1 MNKIGFPKRLSM
13 GWTNYVRLMS
23 LLVFL
28 GLSLCAATAQEKAQ
42 LDFDRL
48 VGVDPADIVTDE
60 NNYRINVY
68 YQTKEEEKNNELNG
82 LKKTFFLMNVGT
94 QKFFNI
100 GGSFG
105 LHASLK
111 DYGMYLWLY
120 SNTGASNTYNI
131 RTGQNLI
138 PKTSTDKGNPD
149 NSDSYVQYEKDGIG
163 DKYKQKPGVYPDCEP
178 TDTENQYGW
187 VFEQAADYNAET
199 NKVYYIK
206 TYGDRYLTA
215 VPNEKDGNLCQA
227 IPGKSTTNDN
237 YQVWKLV
244 TLEQYYD
251 LFNETPSNSD
261 TPIDATFLLKNPDL
275 NYTKRTN
282 EWQVS
287 GTAHFIRFGVEDFWK
302 KSTESYYKKTV
313 NGKDIETDDRA
324 YLLENGKYFCA
335 DIKAQHNVRMEQWIT
350 VNKPGW
356 YVVRCNGFSN
366 TNGLA
371 KLYIKEY
378 WKTFFGLFNIEPV
391 ETTLKKYSGQIDL
404 LDAGKTFYNGEYSN
418 EVKIHITE
426 ELFKFLKTNSI
437 SDHTS
442 LILGISVGG
451 NENVSA
457 EGEWTAVDNFR
468 LLYYDATPELV
479 LDEENPDL
487 NYLTETSDAYEN
499 VTLHL
504 NRSFSLNK
512 WNTLTLP
519 VSLTY
524 GQMKSAFGNDVLLAK
539 LDELTATSV
548 RFQTVNCTNDNDIML
563 EAFTPYIIK
572 PTKGADAATE
582 AYTTPRLK
590 KSPNQF
596 WLASGVGETN
606 AEDGVTRHT
615 SGKVEVKAGHYTIDG
630 VTLDR
635 EALKTNLDNHWVS
648 TTTTTTPT
656 TATSASKMVCKGTM
670 AKTYYVDSSKKGR
683 FYTDNDEKRD
693 NLAGDYFMK
702 DGTMYKVP
710 AGKQYGL
717 KAFRCWFELSKTT
730 DNTASTIASAKD
742 VSLFIDDIK
751 DGVTGIDDITTDPN
765 SSNAKNLSGVY
776 NIYGQRLSNGSSL
789 DNLPQGIY
797 IVNGKKV
804 RK

>member
-1 MNKIGFPKRLSM
+1 MNKIGLNKRFRM
-13 GWTNYVRLMS
+13 GWNDYVRLMS

-28 GLSLCAATAQEKAQ
+28 GLSLCAATAQEKKAR
-42 LDFDRL
+42 LDVTRL
-48 VGVDPADIVTDE
+48 VGADPASIINTDNTHRE
-60 NNYRINVY
+60 KPNNADG
-68 YQTKEEEKNNELNG
+68 EKM
-82 LKKTFFLMNVGT
+82 TFMLMNVGT
-94 QKFFNI
+94 QQFFNI

-120 SNTGASNTYNI
+120 SIEGAPNIYNI

-138 PKTSTDKGNPD
+138 PATSTDKGNPD
-149 NSDSYVQYEKDGIG
+149 NSDSYVQYEEDGKG
-163 DKYKQKPGVYPDCEP
+163 DKYKLKPGVYPDCEP
-178 TDTENQYGW
+178 TDLEHQYGW
-187 VFEQAADYNAET
+187 IFEKADGYNAET

-206 TYGDRYLTA
+206 TYGNRYLTA
-215 VPNEKDGNLCQA
+215 VPDDTEGNLCKA
-227 IPGKSTTNDN
+227 LEGKSTTNDN

-251 LFNETPSNSD
+251 LLNETPSNSD
-261 TPIDATFLLKNPDL
+261 TPIDVTFLLSNPDL
-275 NYTKRTN
+275 NYTKTTN
-282 EWQVS
+282 EWQVT

-302 KSTESYYKKTV
+302 KSTESYYKNNEGV
-313 NGKDIETDDRA
+313 ETDDRDN
-324 YLLENGKYFCA
+324 LLKNGKYFCA
-335 DIKAQHNVRMEQWIT
+335 GIKEQHNVSMEQWVM

-378 WKTFFGLFNIEPV
+378 WTTMYGLFNIEAV
-391 ETTLKKYSGQIDL
+391 ETTLKKYSGPIDL
-404 LDAGKTFYNGEYSN
+404 LEAGKTLYKGEYSN

-426 ELFKFLKTNSI
+426 ELFNFLKTNSI

-442 LILGISVGG
+442 LCIGISVGG
-451 NENVSA
+451 DNNVSA

-499 VTLHL
+499 VKLHL
-504 NRSFSLNK
+504 NRSFTLNK

-524 GQMKSAFGNDVLLAK
+524 GQMKSAFGDNVLLAE
-539 LDELTATSV
+539 LDGLTATSV
-548 RFQTVNCTNDNDIML
+548 RFQTVNCTNDNDVML
-563 EAFTPYIIK
+563 KAFTPYIIK
-572 PTKGADAATE
+572 PTKEADAATE

-590 KSPNQF
+590 KTSNQY

-606 AEDGVTRHT
+606 TEDGVTRHT
-615 SGKVEVKAGHYTIDG
+615 SGKVEVKARHYTIDG

-648 TTTTTTPT
+648 KTT
-656 TATSASKMVCKGTM
+656 TSASEMVCKGTM
-670 AKTYYVDSSKKGR
+670 AKTYYVDSNKKGW
-683 FYTDNDEKRD
+683 FYTDNGENRD

-710 AGKQYGL
+710 AKKQYGL
-717 KAFRCWFELSKTT
+717 KAFRCWFELSNATDKTALT
-730 DNTASTIASAKD
+730 TAPAKD

-776 NIYGQRLSNGSSL
+776 NIYGQRLSDGSSL

>member
-1 MNKIGFPKRLSM
+1 MNKIGFPKRLKT

-28 GLSLCAATAQEKAQ
+28 GLSLCATTAQEKKAQ
-42 LDFDRL
+42 IDFDRL

-94 QKFFNI
+94 HKFFNI

-138 PKTSTDKGNPD
+138 PTTTTDKGNPN
-149 NSDSYVQYEKDGIG
+149 NSDSYVQYEEDGIG
-163 DKYKQKPGVYPDCEP
+163 DKYKRKPGVYPDCEP
-178 TDTENQYGW
+178 TDTEHQYGW
-187 VFEQAADYNAET
+187 IFEQAADYDAET

-206 TYGDRYLTA
+206 TYDDRYLTA
-215 VPNEKDGNLCQA
+215 VPNDADGNLCKA
-227 IPGKSTTNDN
+227 IADKSTTNDN

-251 LFNETPSNSD
+251 LFKETPSNSD
-261 TPIDATFLLKNPDL
+261 TPIDATFLLSNPDL
-275 NYTKRTN
+275 NYTKTTN
-282 EWQVS
+282 EWQVT

-302 KSTESYYKKTV
+302 KSTEAYYKKIV
-313 NGKDIETDDRA
+313 NGKQVETDDRE

-335 DIKAQHNVRMEQWIT
+335 DIKAQHNVSMHQWVT

-366 TNGLA
+366 TKGLA
-371 KLYIKEY
+371 KLTIMDYANS
-378 WKTFFGLFNIEPV
+378 KTVSTELQQLDDEKIVNL
-391 ETTLKKYSGQIDL
+391 T
-404 LDAGKTFYNGEYSN
+404 DAGKAFYDGSRYKN
-418 EVKIHITE
+418 EVKIQITQNDLMYGE
-426 ELFKFLKTNSI
+426 TWL
-437 SDHTS
+437 
-442 LILGISVGG
+442 LIGISVGG
-451 NENVSA
+451 DANTSA
-457 EGEWTAVDNFR
+457 DGERTAVDNFR

-499 VTLHL
+499 VKLHL
-504 NRSFSLNK
+504 NRSFTLNM

-524 GQMKSAFGNDVLLAK
+524 GQMKSAFGDDVQLAK

-548 RFQTVNCTNDNDIML
+548 RFQTVNCTSDDNVML
-563 EAFTPYIIK
+563 KAFTPYIIK
-572 PTKGADAATE
+572 PTKGADTKTE

-590 KSPNQF
+590 KIPNQF

-635 EALKTNLDNHWVS
+635 KALKTNLDNHWVS

-656 TATSASKMVCKGTM
+656 TAASASKMVCKGTM
-670 AKTYYVDSSKKGR
+670 AKTYYVDSSKKGW
-683 FYTDNDEKRD
+683 FYTDNGEKRD

-710 AGKQYGL
+710 ATKQYGL
-717 KAFRCWFELSKTT
+717 KAFRCWFELSSAT
-730 DNTASTIASAKD
+730 DNTALTTAPAKD

-765 SSNAKNLSGVY
+765 SSNAKSLSGVY
-776 NIYGQRLSNGSSL
+776 NIYGQRLSDGSSL

>member
-1 MNKIGFPKRLSM
+1 MNKIGLNKKFRM
-13 GWTNYVRLMS
+13 GWNDYVRFMS

-28 GLSLCAATAQEKAQ
+28 GLSLCAATAQEKMAR
-42 LDFDRL
+42 LDVTRL
-48 VGVDPADIVTDE
+48 VGADPASIVNKDNDNTHRITP
-60 NNYRINVY
+60 NNP
-68 YQTKEEEKNNELNG
+68 EGEKM
-82 LKKTFFLMNVGT
+82 TFMLLNVGT

-100 GGSFG
+100 GGYFG

-111 DYGMYLWLY
+111 DHGMYLWLY
-120 SNTGASNTYNI
+120 NNTGASNIYNI

-138 PKTSTDKGNPD
+138 PETKTDKGNPN
-149 NSDSYVQYEKDGIG
+149 NSDSYVQYEEDGKD
-163 DKYKQKPGVYPDCEP
+163 DKYKLKPGVYPDCEP
-178 TDTENQYGW
+178 TDLEHQYGW
-187 VFEQAADYNAET
+187 IFEKADGYNAET

-206 TYGDRYLTA
+206 TYGNRYLTA
-215 VPNEKDGNLCQA
+215 VPDVTEGNLCKA
-227 IPGKSTTNDN
+227 LEGKSTTNDN

-251 LFNETPSNSD
+251 LLNETPSNSD
-261 TPIDATFLLKNPDL
+261 TPIDVTFLLSNPDL
-275 NYTKRTN
+275 NYTKTTN
-282 EWQVS
+282 EWQVT

-302 KSTESYYKKTV
+302 KSTESYYKNNEGV
-313 NGKDIETDDRA
+313 ETDDRD
-324 YLLENGKYFCA
+324 YLLKNGKYFCA
-335 DIKAQHNVRMEQWIT
+335 GIKEQHNVSMEQWVM

-378 WKTFFGLFNIEPV
+378 WTTMYGLFNIEAV
-391 ETTLKKYSGQIDL
+391 ETTLKKYSGPIDL
-404 LDAGKTFYNGEYSN
+404 LEAGKTLYKGEYSN

-426 ELFKFLKTNSI
+426 ELFNFLKTNSI

-442 LILGISVGG
+442 LCIGISVGG
-451 NENVSA
+451 DNNVSA

-499 VTLHL
+499 VKLHL
-504 NRSFSLNK
+504 NRSFTLNK

-524 GQMKSAFGNDVLLAK
+524 GQMKSAFGDDVLLAE
-539 LDELTATSV
+539 LDGLTATSV
-548 RFQTVNCTNDNDIML
+548 RFQTVNCTNDNDVML
-563 EAFTPYIIK
+563 KAFTPYIIK
-572 PTKGADAATE
+572 PTKGAAATE

-590 KSPNQF
+590 KAPNQY

-606 AEDGVTRHT
+606 AEDDETRHK
-615 SGKVEVKAGHYTIDG
+615 SGIVKVKAGHYTIDG

-648 TTTTTTPT
+648 TTTKTTPT
-656 TATSASKMVCKGTM
+656 TAASASKMVCKGTM
-670 AKTYYVDSSKKGR
+670 AKNYYVDSSKKGW
-683 FYTDNDEKRD
+683 FYTDNGEKRD

-710 AGKQYGL
+710 ATKQYGL
-717 KAFRCWFELSKTT
+717 KAFRCWFELSNATDKTALT
-730 DNTASTIASAKD
+730 TAPAKD

-776 NIYGQRLSNGSSL
+776 NIYGQRLSDGSSL